1 MIDKAIVVAN
11 DKGMKIDEHFNQSV
25 DMVRVGGRAFRKVET
40 LHLSRLACLIIA
52 ENADEKKPMVQ
63 QARLFFSNTVSTGEL
78 IRNSVNSNI
87 LFYKTT
93 QGETRIE
100 VIFNGDTFWM
110 SQKRMA
116 DLFGVD
122 VRTVNYHLKQ
132 IFDSGELSEEATIR
146 KIGIVQ
152 SEGDSAWS
160 IFLSMNYYKAIV
172 STGTVSQEE
181 ARDKAYSEYDKFNN
195 NACNA
200 ASEP

>member
-1 MIDKAIVVAN
+1 MNSFCKRRDLRKASSIVC
-11 DKGMKIDEHFNQSV
+11 F
-25 DMVRVGGRAFRKVET
+25 
-40 LHLSRLACLIIA
+40 CL
-52 ENADEKKPMVQ
+52 NADGKKPMVQ
-63 QARLFFSNTVSTGEL
+63 QARLFFPNTVSTGEL
-78 IRNSVNSNI
+78 IRNSVDSNI

-160 IFLSMNYYKAIV
+160 ISC
-172 STGTVSQEE
+172 Q
-181 ARDKAYSEYDKFNN
+181 
-195 NACNA
+195 
-200 ASEP
+200 